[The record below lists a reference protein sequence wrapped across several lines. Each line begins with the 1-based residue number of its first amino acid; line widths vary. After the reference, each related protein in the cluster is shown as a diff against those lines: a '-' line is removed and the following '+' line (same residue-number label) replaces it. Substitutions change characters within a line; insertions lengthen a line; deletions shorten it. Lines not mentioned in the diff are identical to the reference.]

1 VSRFGPL
8 GCLVA
13 AALLALALGGCG
25 GSGGS
30 GDKSIVIGLNME
42 STGSI
47 PNVGAHSQAA
57 AEMFADEVND
67 EGGVTVGDE
76 QRTLELVVADN
87 AGTAKGATAAAEN
100 LIDDDD
106 VLVMVGP
113 NVSVAAV
120 PAGAV
125 ANERK
130 TPMIS
135 PWSTNPATTLG
146 RPWVF
151 RVPYT
156 DLFQGPILAKFAARQ
171 FDVKRACVLFAAD
184 SDAPRGQAE
193 SFRVAWEANNGAGS
207 VPAYES
213 FTTGT
218 KVFRDKLEAIAKA
231 DCDVLFTPQ
240 YYNEVPLIVRQARSV
255 GLDIP
260 ILGSD
265 AWSDPQ
271 LMARCG
277 RDCDGT
283 FYGAHYVAAGAAGAT
298 KEFIDKFKARV
309 GEVPSDV
316 GALTWDAMRLVVQAI
331 ENCGELTG
339 DLAADRE
346 CFRDGLAAIREFEGI
361 TGKMS
366 FTQGKGDPVKCMVIA
381 KIVQGEA
388 RFHGSAC
395 P

>member
-1 VSRFGPL
+1 MSRFKPL
-8 GCLVA
+8 GWLVA
-13 AALLALALGGCG
+13 TALLAVVLNGCG

-30 GDKSIVIGLNME
+30 DDESIVIGLNME
-42 STGSI
+42 STGEI

-57 AEMFADEVND
+57 AEMFAEEVND
-67 EGGVTVGDE
+67 RGGVTVGGE
-76 QRTLELVVADN
+76 QRKLKLVVADN
-87 AGTAKGATAAAEN
+87 AGTAEGGTTAAES

-106 VLVMVGP
+106 VLIMVGP

-120 PAGAV
+120 PAGKV
-125 ANERK
+125 ANERQ
-130 TPMIS
+130 TPMLS
-135 PWSTNPATTLG
+135 PWSTNPATTVG
-146 RPWVF
+146 RPWVY

-171 FDVKRACVLFAAD
+171 FDTKRACVLFDVD
-184 SDAPRGQAE
+184 SDAPRGQAQ
-193 SFRVAWEANNGAGS
+193 SFRVAWEANNGSGS
-207 VPAYES
+207 VPAYEP

-218 KVFRDKLEAIAKA
+218 KVFRDQLQTIAAA

-240 YYNEVPLIVRQARSV
+240 YYNEVPLIVRQARSA

-271 LMARCG
+271 LMERCR

-283 FYGAHYVAAGAAGAT
+283 FHGAHYVAAGATGAT

-309 GEVPSDV
+309 GETPSDV
-316 GALTWDAMRLVVQAI
+316 GALTWDAMRLVVRAI
-331 ENCGELTG
+331 DNCGQLTG
-339 DLAADRE
+339 DLAADRR
-346 CFRDGLAAIREFEGI
+346 CVRDGMAAIRQFDGI

-366 FTQGKGDPVKCMVIA
+366 YTRGGDPVKCMVIA
-381 KIVQGEA
+381 RVVDGEA